1 MKQAAAQPD
10 TAVVT
15 QDMLRS
21 IRQECEKKPSGKG
34 AVLSQNDIARM
45 KQSTKIETA
54 DDKKQAAMKAQEE
67 RDIAMAKSNARK
79 AKIQALDKERAAKIQ
94 PNDIEIGQRQKD
106 MGILSKA
113 QA

>member
-1 MKQAAAQPD
+1 
-10 TAVVT
+10 
-15 QDMLRS
+15 MLRS

-34 AVLSQNDIARM
+34 AVLNQNDIARM